1 MKRRTL
7 LKRRTPRCGWVPD
20 SVFPVL
26 LSLGLLLA
34 GGLAGPAQTKNMNDS
49 TNHHEAATLGGGC
62 FWCTEAI
69 YQMLPGVKSVTSGF
83 AGGTKENP
91 TYKEVCAGNTG
102 HAEVIQIQYD
112 PKVVSYEKLLET
124 FWEAHDPT
132 TLNRQGADSGTQYR
146 SIILYSTE
154 AQKTAAEKSKAEAQK
169 HFRQPIVTEI
179 VPLKQFYPAEDYHQ
193 DYYRANPNQ
202 PYCRAVIR
210 PKVEKFE
217 KKLKAP
223 QH

>member
-1 MKRRTL
+1 MKLRTL
-7 LKRRTPRCGWVPD
+7 PESRTPRCGRVPD
-20 SVFPVL
+20 SGFPVL

-34 GGLAGPAQTKNMNDS
+34 GALAGPAQTKNMNDS
-49 TNHHEAATLGGGC
+49 TNPLEVATLGGGC

-69 YQMLPGVKSVTSGF
+69 YQMLPGVKSVASGY

-102 HAEVIQIQYD
+102 HAEVIQITYD
-112 PKVVSYEKLLET
+112 PKAVSYEKLLET

-154 AQKTAAEKSKAEAQK
+154 AQKAAAEKSKAEAQK
-169 HFRQPIVTEI
+169 QFRQPIVTEI
-179 VPLKQFYPAEDYHQ
+179 APLKKFYPAEDYHQ

-223 QH
+223 H